1 MSFKEEPKEKKL
13 LLTIQFMEQKIDF
26 LLNRVKILVIH
37 VKKIK
42 LKWIFEDKHNNIH
55 VIS

>member
-42 LKWIFEDKHNNIH
+42 LKWIFEDKHKNIH